1 MTEHVVLE
9 VKLTIVE
16 YPKIEI
22 LEFTHD
28 RPFHLSQR
36 HSKLSNNQIELSGK
50 MRKVRKTVK
59 CVLPHWLMTKPSEVR
74 SRFRINTQQC

>member
-1 MTEHVVLE
+1 MTEQVVLE
-9 VKLTIVE
+9 IKLTIVE
-16 YPKIEI
+16 YPKIET
-22 LEFTHD
+22 LEFTHY

-59 CVLPHWLMTKPSEVR
+59 CILPHGLIT
-74 SRFRINTQQC
+74 I